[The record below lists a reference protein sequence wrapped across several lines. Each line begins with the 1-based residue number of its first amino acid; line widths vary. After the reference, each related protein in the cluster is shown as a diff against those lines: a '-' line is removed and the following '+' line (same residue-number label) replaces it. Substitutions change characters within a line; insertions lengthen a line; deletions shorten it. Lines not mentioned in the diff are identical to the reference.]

1 MLCLKSLWFRVGAH
15 LDVSSMNTSHILDE
29 EVSRKS
35 DELEDDSSDV
45 DGQECRPIDS
55 SSAEKF

>member
-1 MLCLKSLWFRVGAH
+1 
-15 LDVSSMNTSHILDE
+15 MNTSHILDE